1 MSDETLKFFDLAA
14 GLIKSSRSSLAIS
27 VYHEPAHLWEIMLK
41 LKEFFP
47 EYKFAL
53 RNYTGWVGD
62 TILYAF

>member
-1 MSDETLKFFDLAA
+1 M
-14 GLIKSSRSSLAIS
+14 IKSSRSSLAIS

-41 LKEFFP
+41 LKEFLP

>member
-1 MSDETLKFFDLAA
+1 MKHRSFFDLAA
-14 GLIKSSRSSLAIS
+14 VLIKSSRSSLAIS

-41 LKEFFP
+41 LKEFLP